1 MKKVALYG
9 GLLALVGV
17 SAAYGAGQFPGYPL
31 ATAPLSGFE
40 YVPADTG
47 DVATMATF
55 TGSSSGTTLTISSLT
70 SGSVYAGQNLRGAN
84 IAPGTVIV
92 SGSGLTWTVN
102 NSQTVSSTTITS
114 GGGGVNPQTEMIQTQ
129 QLKAYVLTSPVVTG
143 NLSVTASLPTLS
155 SCGTSPT
162 VTAGSSA
169 TAGAFTTGTGTPT
182 ACTVTFATAY
192 ATTAACT
199 ISPANAAAGGVT
211 AYVSAQSAAAFTVT
225 QSAGTSSAKYNYVC
239 SGN

>member
-55 TGSSSGTTLTISSLT
+55 TGSISGTTLTISSLT

-143 NLSVTASLPTLS
+143 VLTLPIYTI
-155 SCGTSPT
+155 
-162 VTAGSSA
+162 ANA
-169 TAGAFTTGTGTPT
+169 TT
-182 ACTVTFATAY
+182 ACTASTVNSLMLVSDGTAY
-192 ATTAACT
+192 ATGTYGSAVGASGAVKRVVLCTAAAT
-199 ISPANAAAGGVT
+199 LV
-211 AYVSAQSAAAFTVT
+211 
-225 QSAGTSSAKYNYVC
+225 YN
-239 SGN
+239 

>member
-1 MKKVALYG
+1 MMKKVALYG

-55 TGSSSGTTLTISSLT
+55 TGSISGTTLTISSLT

-92 SGSGLTWTVN
+92 SGSGLSWTVN

-143 NLSVTASLPTLS
+143 VLTLPIYTI
-155 SCGTSPT
+155 
-162 VTAGSSA
+162 
-169 TAGAFTTGTGTPT
+169 AGATT
-182 ACTVTFATAY
+182 ACTASTVNSLMLVSDGTAY
-192 ATTAACT
+192 ATGTYGSAVGASGAVKRVVLCTAAAT
-199 ISPANAAAGGVT
+199 LV
-211 AYVSAQSAAAFTVT
+211 
-225 QSAGTSSAKYNYVC
+225 YN
-239 SGN
+239 